1 MCIKHGRTSELMGVN
16 GWRRTEQNTVDVAAE
31 HTGQHGIE
39 QLTAALPTTDSMS
52 GVSKTVEA

>member
-1 MCIKHGRTSELMGVN
+1 MGVN